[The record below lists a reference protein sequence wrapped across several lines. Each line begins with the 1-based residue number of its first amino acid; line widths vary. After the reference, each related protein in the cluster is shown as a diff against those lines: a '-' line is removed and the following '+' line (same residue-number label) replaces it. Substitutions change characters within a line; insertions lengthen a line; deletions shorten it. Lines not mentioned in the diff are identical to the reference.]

1 VVTRR
6 PTHRTN
12 AVIIALAIAVVT
24 AVAFLPVLGN
34 GFVNWDDDVLVTR
47 NPFVRALSFESLS
60 LMFSNSYFHS
70 YTPLALV
77 SHAVDVA
84 IWGMSPRGHHLTSV
98 LLHGINAALFFL
110 LALSILRGAQPG
122 IGDQRAEGG
131 RLIGAAVAALAFALH
146 PMKVESVAWVSDR
159 KDLLSGLFALVTTL
173 CYVAYLRR
181 RRSAPA
187 VRWYLGALVAFVFA
201 LLSKSAILMLPLALG
216 VLDAAWLSA
225 AEIRSSWKRLVA
237 EKIPFLLLST
247 AAGFVALRSAPHDA
261 VNYALTQFSGFE
273 RLLLPF
279 HTVIFPLGKLVWPF
293 SLGPVYDP
301 PGSATLAL
309 TVLLCAGIT
318 LGVVWVFR
326 RVPAPLLAWLG
337 YGLLMVP
344 VMAGSSSGIQPWGDR
359 YFYVPGIPLFL
370 LAASGAAVLAHR
382 LLSSPRRRRMQRVA
396 TAVAGLLLVGMGV
409 LSFHQSGLWYN
420 SETLWTHAATV
431 APNSPIP
438 PNNLGIAY
446 YERQEYARAIASYE
460 RAVTLEPR
468 YAEGFYNAGLA
479 CEAEGR
485 SPEALSRYSRAIE
498 ANPGYVPAYI
508 NKGNLVLAAGKSA
521 EAMDLYER
529 ALAID
534 PGSADAYYHTG
545 LALMRGGKGEEAM
558 DSFRA
563 ATRRNPYLA
572 SAWNNIGV
580 LSFGRG
586 DHAGAREAWTRVV
599 ALRPEDADAYYNL
612 GVLST
617 AEGDS
622 EAAIKAYSRALVVRP
637 AFVGAEM
644 NLGIVYVF
652 AGRYD
657 EGIRHYLHALTIDS
671 TSPALYYNLGVAYYN
686 KGDRLAALEQFKR
699 VLDLDTSNAAAA
711 YNLGTVYADLGRQ
724 GDARAAMA
732 RAARLGS
739 GEARVYLGR
748 EEHRQ

>member
-1 VVTRR
+1 VVTRG
-6 PTHRTN
+6 PTHRTH
-12 AVIIALAIAVVT
+12 AVLLALVIAMVT
-24 AVAFLPVLGN
+24 TVAFLPVLGN

-47 NPFVRALSFESLS
+47 NPFVRALTFESLG
-60 LMFSNSYFHS
+60 LMFSNPHFHS

-110 LALSILRGAQPG
+110 LALSVLRGARTDT
-122 IGDQRAEGG
+122 GDQRAEGR

-159 KDLLSGLFALVTTL
+159 KDLLSGLFALVAAL
-173 CYVAYLRR
+173 CYIAYLRR
-181 RRSAPA
+181 RGNGPA
-187 VRWYLGALVAFVFA
+187 VRWYLGALVAFIFA

-216 VLDAAWLSA
+216 VLDAAWRSA
-225 AEIRSSWKRLVA
+225 AEIRSSWKRLA
-237 EKIPFLLLST
+237 ADKIPFLLLSAT
-247 AAGFVALRSAPHDA
+247 AGFVALRSAPRDA

-279 HTVIFPLGKLVWPF
+279 HTMIFPLGKLVWPC

-309 TVLLCAGIT
+309 AVLLCAGIT
-318 LGVVWVFR
+318 FGVVWVFR
-326 RVPAPLLAWLG
+326 RAPAPLLGWLC
-337 YGLLMVP
+337 YGLLMIP

-370 LAASGAAVLAHR
+370 LAASGAVVLADR
-382 LLSSPRRRRMQRVA
+382 LRSSPRRRRMESVA
-396 TAVAGLLLVGMGV
+396 GAVAGLLLLGAGI
-409 LSFHQSGLWYN
+409 LSFHQSGRWYD

-431 APNSPIP
+431 APNSPVP

-468 YAEGFYNAGLA
+468 YAEGFYNAGIA

-485 SPEALSRYSRAIE
+485 SPEALSRYTRAIE

-508 NKGNLVLAAGKSA
+508 NKGNLLLAAGKNA
-521 EAMDLYER
+521 EAVALYER
-529 ALAID
+529 ALLID
-534 PGSADAYYHTG
+534 PGSADARYHKG
-545 LALMRGGKGEEAM
+545 LALMRIGKGEEAM
-558 DSFRA
+558 DAFRA
-563 ATRRNPYLA
+563 ATRRNPYLT

-586 DHAGAREAWTRVV
+586 DLAGAREAWTRVV
-599 ALRPEDADAYYNL
+599 ALRPDDADAYYNL

-622 EAAIKAYSRALVVRP
+622 GGAIKAYSRALALRP

-644 NLGIVYVF
+644 NLGIVYVS

-657 EGIRHYLHALTIDS
+657 DGIRRYLHALTIDS
-671 TSPALYYNLGVAYYN
+671 ASPALYYNLGVAYYN
-686 KGDRLAALEQFKR
+686 KGDQLAALEQFKR
-699 VLDLDTSNAAAA
+699 VLVLDTSNAAAA
-711 YNLGTVYADLGRQ
+711 YNLGTVYADLGRR

-739 GEARVYLGR
+739 GDARAYLGR
-748 EEHRQ
+748 EENRQ